1 MKAGELEFS
10 RLEEAVPRP
19 RDGARVVACAFCRR
33 RLADEFYFSCR
44 RCEASY
50 CYIHMSRHQP
60 APCAREV
67 RRRLRG
73 RAPASA
79 AKQGEGVSIPNGN
92 QLLLAG
98 PQPSPKDRPV
108 QGLLGG

>member
-1 MKAGELEFS
+1 MKTEELEVS
-10 RLEEAVPRP
+10 RLEEATPRP
-19 RDGARVVACAFCRR
+19 GDSKSAVACAFCRR
-33 RLADEFYFSCR
+33 RLADEFYFTCR

-67 RRRLRG
+67 RRGLRA
-73 RAPASA
+73 RAPQ
-79 AKQGEGVSIPNGN
+79 QGEGLPVPNGN
-92 QLLLAG
+92 QLLMTG
-98 PQPSPKDRPV
+98 PRPSPKDRSV

>member
-1 MKAGELEFS
+1 MTPEGLAFS
-10 RLEEAVPRP
+10 SLEEAGSRS
-19 RDGARVVACAFCRR
+19 RGMARVVACAFCRR
-33 RLADEFYFSCR
+33 RLADEYYFTCR

-60 APCAREV
+60 APCARQAG
-67 RRRLRG
+67 RRLRA

-79 AKQGEGVSIPNGN
+79 AKQREDISILNGN

-98 PQPSPKDRPV
+98 PQPSPKD
-108 QGLLGG
+108 